1 LSGERLSRT
10 HRVKT
15 SISKEVSAML
25 AKPALLVVLLLS
37 LLGGFATPVSR
48 AEPVMAVTV
57 DFDALGPWTDF
68 FRMDPLFFKSDGIR
82 FSGDYMV
89 GMSNGQAVLIG
100 NQAWNTPQFTIAASF
115 TRPVSSVTASI
126 RMGLQGTSD
135 YTLVA
140 YSASGDV
147 IGSST
152 ITLSQNG
159 LDGNFYDIVVRDLP
173 SKAKSFSI
181 VGGIEYGV
189 QSITYEH

>member
-1 LSGERLSRT
+1 
-10 HRVKT
+10 
-15 SISKEVSAML
+15 ML
-25 AKPALLVVLLLS
+25 AKPALFVALLLS

-48 AEPVMAVTV
+48 AEPPMAITV

-82 FSGDYMV
+82 FADDYMV

-100 NQAWNTPQFTIAASF
+100 NQAWNTPPFTIAASL
-115 TRPVSSVTASI
+115 TRPVRSITATI

-135 YTLVA
+135 YTLIA

-152 ITLSQNG
+152 ITLTQNG
-159 LDGNFYDIVVRDLP
+159 LDGNFYAIVVDNLP
-173 SKAKSFSI
+173 SSAKSFSI
-181 VGGIEYGV
+181 VGGVEYGV
-189 QSITYEH
+189 ASISYQY